1 MTCQFDYDVQ
11 CHENC
16 PDCSQYKLHCKKCGD
31 EIDDLTYDGLCFEC
45 YIGKQYDDGLM
56 LKDFVESYPEIMVK
70 FFKRKCCKYVL
81 ASDTYEFRDVII
93 VIVAYYPFCSV

>member
-31 EIDDLTYDGLCFEC
+31 EIDDLSYDGLCFEC
-45 YIGKQYDDGLM
+45 YIGKKSEKLDSI
-56 LKDFVESYPEIMVK
+56 KDFLLDNDNVREMYREYL
-70 FFKRKCCKYVL
+70 RGLYG
-81 ASDTYEFRDVII
+81 
-93 VIVAYYPFCSV
+93 